1 MLTTISFLMA
11 IASDSISTTIYFLM
25 SIVLV
30 AAASVSVSMALG
42 GLCCFSL

>member
-11 IASDSISTTIYFLM
+11 IASASISTAIYFLM

-30 AAASVSVSMALG
+30 AAASSMALG